1 MKCQSCNADI
11 SEYHPKY
18 KLCVLCED
26 VTLTLSKSDYNLIV
40 LTMGI
45 EHGPE
50 IVERIEAGW
59 IE

>member
-1 MKCQSCNADI
+1 
-11 SEYHPKY
+11 
-18 KLCVLCED
+18 
-26 VTLTLSKSDYNLIV
+26 
-40 LTMGI
+40 MGI